1 MLNDNGTKIAYNRNK
16 VLCGGQ
22 IMGIDTD
29 DAELMTEVFSQ
40 VPSAIIVIDS
50 RGIIKKANRSALEML
65 GEDILEGRRWF
76 EVINAV
82 FRPKRDD
89 GSEISTR
96 DGKRLKV
103 ETRPLS
109 KGQLVQMTDLTQTRQ
124 LQDKLSHME
133 RLSSLGKMAA
143 SLAHQI
149 RTPLSAAILYAANL
163 ANPKLPPLSR
173 VAFQKKLMSRLEAL
187 ESQVSDILMYAKS
200 GEQTVSK
207 IDAVDLVE
215 QVANSTAAVITHGN
229 AELVTELGERPMPI
243 LGNIT
248 ALNGALSNLV
258 TNAVEAGADKVMI
271 KLIADQSCVTVFVAN
286 NGPCIPEDKR
296 QKIFEPFYTTK
307 STGTGLGLAVVQAV
321 AKVHQGSVGLTS
333 WDGYPVVFSIKIPKY
348 VREIEPSPSIIE
360 ETSFHAA

>member
-1 MLNDNGTKIAYNRNK
+1 MSIELN
-16 VLCGGQ
+16 
-22 IMGIDTD
+22 
-29 DAELMTEVFSQ
+29 DAELMSEVFSE

-50 RGIIKKANRSALEML
+50 RGLIKKANRSALEML
-65 GEDILEGRRWF
+65 GEETLEGRRWF

-82 FRPKRDD
+82 FRPKSDD

-109 KGQLVQMTDLTQTRQ
+109 QGQLVQMTDLTQTRR

-173 VAFQKKLMSRLEAL
+173 MTFQKKLMSRLEAL

-215 QVANSTAAVITHGN
+215 QVSNSTAAVITRGN
-229 AELVTELGERPMPI
+229 AELITELGQRPMPI

-258 TNAVEAGADKVMI
+258 TNAVEAGADRVKI
-271 KLIADQSCVTVFVAN
+271 KLIADETTVTVFVAN
-286 NGPCIPEDKR
+286 NGPEIPEDKR

-307 STGTGLGLAVVQAV
+307 STGTGLGLAVVLAV
-321 AKVHQGSVGLTS
+321 AKVHQGRVDLTS
-333 WDGYPVVFSIKIPKY
+333 WEGFPVVFSITIPKY
-348 VREIEPSPSIIE
+348 NREIAPSPSIIE
-360 ETSFHAA
+360 DKTVHAA